1 MPLADINGNHW
12 FARVP
17 ENGGD
22 NMSNNQNNQNNCNCG
37 CQEEN
42 KYPQGYWMPGCFP
55 PGCPPPSYPEYPYC
69 PPVNT
74 GVNSTEA
81 QIAKLAK
88 KSSIIRKMISN
99 LTQKNKSIIISVGT
113 NCSYNFGCYLD
124 LEGTETD
131 YGTAV
136 LEILEA
142 ELAAIKEKL
151 GELTAELEAET
162 EVNGGLEGT
171 VTSL

>member
-22 NMSNNQNNQNNCNCG
+22 NLSNNQNNQNNCNCG

-88 KSSIIRKMISN
+88 KSSIIRKMISIN
-99 LTQKNKSIIISVGT
+99 LFVQNTFQSVKLTLWISFKVSKIILSIKYIIH
-113 NCSYNFGCYLD
+113 NFNINFIN
-124 LEGTETD
+124 
-131 YGTAV
+131 YG
-136 LEILEA
+136 
-142 ELAAIKEKL
+142 
-151 GELTAELEAET
+151 G
-162 EVNGGLEGT
+162 
-171 VTSL
+171 